1 MIFSPLFK
9 GWILLHC
16 GNIFQIMEKIKIPR
30 SFKAYLPLIGL
41 FLLLVFIMPRSP
53 KFNYDYGKGSP
64 WMHET
69 LIAQFDFPVLKT
81 ESQLLEER
89 EKVGSEIVP
98 YYRQDNKASVRS
110 HAALSALDLGDHDFL
125 KPGLEDALAFIYS
138 KGILAPYAGQDAE
151 EIKDNTSGVI
161 YVQKDRRAV
170 KVPFSEIFTLED
182 AAEYLYSELIKAFPE
197 VNVDSVYAASS
208 PSSLLI
214 PDLVFDQQTT
224 DLLHEEKVNYVSVT
238 QGVVRSGQVIVS
250 NGEIV
255 TAEIEQLLDSYK
267 AEYDKSVGYGSSRAF
282 MWIGNILIAFFIV
295 LVLFLAI
302 CYCNFRIFDKY
313 NKYLYLLMI
322 FAIAAL
328 ASSIVAK
335 TDPALFYM
343 MPFTLISL
351 YLLAFFSRRMVFSVY
366 FISLLPMLVFAP
378 NGMELFMMYLV
389 AGCVCIFVFG
399 FFNRGW
405 LQFVTAFIVF
415 CVMTVVWGAFSLV
428 DGVDGLRDYHTVLDL
443 GLGALLSVAGYPLI
457 YLFEK
462 VFKLVSNT
470 KLTELCDTNNELLR
484 TLADKAPGTF
494 QHCLQVMN
502 LADAAARSIDANV
515 LLVRAGALYHD
526 IGKIANPQCFTENE
540 TSGIRYHAGLAPKES
555 AQEIIRHVSDG
566 LAMAE
571 KNGLPEIIKEFI
583 SSHHG
588 TTSTGYFLTQ
598 YLNDGGDPDDV
609 AEFYYDGIKPSTK
622 EQVILMICDA
632 VEAASRSL
640 KDYSQQS
647 ISSLVDRIVDGKAG
661 EGQLSDADISL
672 REISRLKE
680 VIKSYLMQMYHS
692 RVSYPKR
699 KEKVGK

>member
-1 MIFSPLFK
+1 
-9 GWILLHC
+9 
-16 GNIFQIMEKIKIPR
+16 MENIKIPR
-30 SFKAYLPLIGL
+30 GFKAYLPLLGL

-53 KFNYDYGKGSP
+53 KFNYDYRKGSP
-64 WMHET
+64 WMYET
-69 LIAQFDFPVLKT
+69 LLAQFDFPVLKT
-81 ESQLLEER
+81 EAQLLEER
-89 EKVGSEIVP
+89 DKAGSEMVP
-98 YYRQDNKASVRS
+98 YYRLDPKAETRS
-110 HAALSALDLGDHDFL
+110 RSSLASLDLGAHSQVRPVL
-125 KPGLEDALAFIYS
+125 GEALSFVYS
-138 KGILAPYAGQDAE
+138 KGVFAPSAGQNPE
-151 EIKDNTSGVI
+151 ELKNAGTLI
-161 YVQKDRRAV
+161 YVQKDRRAM
-170 KVPFSEIFTLED
+170 KVYASEVFTFDEATSYIYEALAD
-182 AAEYLYSELIKAFPE
+182 AFPDL
-197 VNVDSVYAASS
+197 NVDSLYNAASI
-208 PSSLLI
+208 SSLLI
-214 PDLVFDQQTT
+214 PDLMFDQQTT
-224 DLLHEEKVNYVSVT
+224 DLIHEEKVSYVSPT
-238 QGVVRSGQVIVS
+238 SGVVKAGQVIVS

-267 AEYDKSVGYGSSRAF
+267 AEYDASIGYGSSRVF
-282 MWIGNILIAFFIV
+282 MWTGNVLMAFFIV

-302 CYCNFRIFDKY
+302 CYCNFRIFDEY
-313 NKYLYLLMI
+313 NKYLYLLLI
-322 FAIAAL
+322 FGLAAL

-335 TDPALFYM
+335 TDPSLFYM

-351 YLLAFFSRRMVFSVY
+351 YLLAFFSKRMVFSVY
-366 FISLLPMLVFAP
+366 FISLLPMLIFAP
-378 NGMELFMMYLV
+378 NGVELFMMYLV

-405 LQFVTAFIVF
+405 LQFVTALIVF
-415 CVMTVVWGAFSLV
+415 VVMTVVWGAFRLV
-428 DGVDGLRDYHTVLDL
+428 DGIDGLKEYQTVLDL

-462 VFKLVSNT
+462 MFKLVSNT
-470 KLTELCDTNNELLR
+470 KLTELCDTNNKLLR

-526 IGKIANPQCFTENE
+526 IGKISNPQCFTENE
-540 TSGIRYHAGLAPKES
+540 TPGVRYHAGLTPKES

-571 KNGLPEIIKEFI
+571 KNGLPEMIREFI
-583 SSHHG
+583 ASHHG

-598 YLNDGGDPDDV
+598 YLNDGGNPDDV

-640 KDYSQQS
+640 KDYSKES
-647 ISSLVDRIVDGKAG
+647 ISSLVDRIVDGKAKD
-661 EGQLSDADISL
+661 GQLSDADISL
-672 REISRLKE
+672 REINTLKE
-680 VIKSYLMQMYHS
+680 VIKSYLMQIYHS

-699 KEKVGK
+699 KEKARK

>member
-1 MIFSPLFK
+1 MR
-9 GWILLHC
+9 
-16 GNIFQIMEKIKIPR
+16 KINIPR
-30 SFKAYLPLIGL
+30 NFRAYMPLIGL

-53 KFNYDYGKGSP
+53 KFNYDYEKGSP

-69 LIAQFDFPVLKT
+69 LLAQFDFPVLKT
-81 ESQLLEER
+81 EAQLLEER
-89 EKVGSEIVP
+89 DKAGSDIVP
-98 YYRQDNKASVRS
+98 YYRHDAK
-110 HAALSALDLGDHDFL
+110 ALSQSRLALASLDMDRYSFL
-125 KPGLEDALAFIYS
+125 KPVLEDNLAYVYS
-138 KGILAPYAGQDAE
+138 KGILAPSAGQNTE
-151 EIKDNTSGVI
+151 ELKDNPASLI
-161 YVQKDRRAV
+161 FLQKDRRAM
-170 KVPFSEIFTLED
+170 KVPVSEVFTIED
-182 AAEYLYSELIKAFPE
+182 AEAYLYDGLLKAYPE
-197 VNVDSVYAASS
+197 IDADSLYLALPLNTVI
-208 PSSLLI
+208 I
-214 PDLVFDQQTT
+214 PDLIFDQQTT
-224 DLLHEEKVNYVSVT
+224 DLVHEEKVNFVSAT
-238 QGVVRSGQVIVS
+238 QGVIRTGQVIVS
-250 NGEIV
+250 EGEIV

-267 AEYDKSVGYGSSRAF
+267 AEYDKSVGYGSSEVF

-302 CYCNFRIFDKY
+302 CYCNFRIFDEF
-313 NKYLYLLMI
+313 NKYLYLLMV
-322 FAIAAL
+322 FGIAAL

-366 FISLLPMLVFAP
+366 FISLLPMLIFAP
-378 NGMELFMMYLV
+378 NGVELFMVYLV

-405 LQFVTAFIVF
+405 LQFVTALIVF
-415 CVMTVVWGAFSLV
+415 AVMAVVWGAFRLV
-428 DGVDGLRDYHTVLDL
+428 DGVDGLKDYRTILDL
-443 GLGALLSVAGYPLI
+443 GLAALLAVAGYPLI

-462 VFKLVSNT
+462 IFKLVSNT
-470 KLTELCDTNNELLR
+470 KLTELCDTNNTLLR

-526 IGKIANPQCFTENE
+526 IGKTANPQCFTENE
-540 TSGIRYHAGLAPKES
+540 TSGIRYHAGLSPKES

-566 LAMAE
+566 LAIAE
-571 KNGLPEIIKEFI
+571 KHGLPGIIKEFI
-583 SSHHG
+583 VSHHG

-598 YLNDGGDPDDV
+598 YLNDGGDPEDV
-609 AEFYYDGIKPSTK
+609 AEFYYDGVKPVTK
-622 EQVILMICDA
+622 EQVVLMICDA

-640 KDYSQQS
+640 KDYSQQN
-647 ISSLVDRIVDGKAG
+647 ISSLVDRIVDGKVR
-661 EGQLSDADISL
+661 EDQLSDADISI
-672 REISRLKE
+672 RDINRMKE

-699 KEKVGK
+699 KENAKK